1 MRILHTAD
9 LHLGQVLYQNY
20 TREDEHDHF
29 FRQLEDWCRAYNP
42 DALLVSGD
50 IFDIQQP
57 GANTKRRFNEYF
69 VSLHKA
75 FPQMALVIT
84 AGNHDSASRIHADN
98 AVWSLGNVKLVGLP
112 PASDSLSHPEGW
124 QRDYIVEMPQGY
136 VVAMPFVTG
145 NRKDIVQALLDYV
158 AQRNNGQ
165 KPVVLMGHMAVSG
178 SDFSGLGFDIGHLQ
192 TVPLTDLGSGFDY
205 MALGH
210 IHRPQT
216 IGHPDEHQPL
226 STYPAGVVRY
236 SGSPL
241 HVSCDEKFPH
251 SVSLVDI
258 DRHGGTVSVTRLRVE
273 QLRHF
278 YELPP
283 SGVAVSAQ
291 QALDAIKQFALEK
304 GSGYFRLTM
313 DYHAA
318 IPADFD
324 QQIYRIIE
332 PYGDEIRYNP
342 KRIETNLPD
351 QPDEED
357 TPVFQ
362 VTELQQMTDPMEFI
376 RQTQTHYPELDINDL
391 ALAFQEVETEIRRQS
406 ENLNTPSHEN

>member
-29 FRQLEDWCRAYNP
+29 FRQLEEWCRSYHP

-57 GANTKRRFNEYF
+57 GATTKRRFNEYF
-69 VSLHKA
+69 VSLHNA
-75 FPQMALVIT
+75 FPQMAVVIT

-98 AVWSLGNVKLVGLP
+98 VVWSLGNVKLVGLP
-112 PASDSLSHPEGW
+112 PAADSLSRPDGW
-124 QRDYIVEMPQGY
+124 QQDYVVEIPQGY
-136 VVAMPFVTG
+136 VIAMPFVTG
-145 NRKDIVQALLDYV
+145 TRKDIVQALLDYV
-158 AQRNNGQ
+158 AQRNSAQ

-178 SDFSGLGFDIGHLQ
+178 SDFTGHGFDIGHLQ
-192 TVPLTDLGSGFDY
+192 TVAVSELGTGFDY

-216 IGHPDEHQPL
+216 IGHADEHEPV

-258 DRHGGTVSVTRLRVE
+258 DRHGGTVTVTGGLVNGTA
-273 QLRHF
+273 Q
-278 YELPP
+278 
-283 SGVAVSAQ
+283 SG
-291 QALDAIKQFALEK
+291 
-304 GSGYFRLTM
+304 
-313 DYHAA
+313 
-318 IPADFD
+318 
-324 QQIYRIIE
+324 
-332 PYGDEIRYNP
+332 
-342 KRIETNLPD
+342 ETVTFTAT
-351 QPDEED
+351 PDEEF
-357 TPVFQ
+357 TLAAVS
-362 VTELQQMTDPMEFI
+362 VTTATGQNVEFI
-376 RQTQTHYPELDINDL
+376 VDDSGINSFVMPAEAVTISATFEASSPSYLLGDVNNDGDVTIKDVTSLIDYLLSGSGDINMQAADCSNDGSVTIKDVT
-391 ALAFQEVETEIRRQS
+391 ALIDYLLSGTW
-406 ENLNTPSHEN
+406 P